1 MYDKNRQLVI
11 VLAIFALEAIFFS
24 AGNFK
29 LNERDRL
36 EEERIEKIQVSL
48 NDIPILAKAVSIYN
62 ISQNKKIYGKNDDI
76 VLPIA
81 SLAKIM
87 TVVIALNSYEP
98 DDVISISQDAVNQA
112 GDYGIFVNEKWKV
125 SDIAKFTLI
134 SSANDGAYALSE
146 NNPDDFL
153 EKINSKA
160 KRIGMEHSYFLNF
173 TGLDIVDKAGL
184 PAQAGAFASATDVN
198 TMAMFGL
205 LSYPEIFS
213 VTTLPEINL
222 KSESGFVHNF
232 KSTNIIVDRIPNL
245 LFSKTGYTEVAGGNL
260 VIIFKDKRR
269 EEIAVTILD
278 STFDGRF
285 SDMEKIMEILY
296 NS

>member
-36 EEERIEKIQVSL
+36 EEERIEKIQVS
-48 NDIPILAKAVSIYN
+48 IYN

-76 VLPIA
+76 ALPIA

-98 DDVISISQDAVNQA
+98 DGVISISQNAVNQA
-112 GDYGIFVNEKWKV
+112 GNYGIFVNEKWKV
-125 SDIAKFTLI
+125 YDIAKFTLI
-134 SSANDGAYALSE
+134 SSANDGAYALWE
-146 NNPDDFL
+146 NNPNNFL
-153 EKINSKA
+153 DKMNNKA
-160 KRIGMEHSYFLNF
+160 RKIGMEQSFFLNF